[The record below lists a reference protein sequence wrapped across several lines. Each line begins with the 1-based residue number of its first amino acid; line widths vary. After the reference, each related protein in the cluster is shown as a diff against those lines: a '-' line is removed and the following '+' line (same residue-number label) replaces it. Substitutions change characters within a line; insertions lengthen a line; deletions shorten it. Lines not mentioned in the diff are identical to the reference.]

1 MRLVSWN
8 IQWGRGLD
16 GRVDLVRCASS
27 LRAYDPDVICLQEV
41 AVNHPGLPGGAAM
54 DQVAVLRGLFLGY
67 EHAYGPA
74 TDLPDGLGGRR
85 LFGNLILSRYP
96 LLQVFRHALPF
107 GEASPLAPKPAMARA
122 ALEAVVAAPW
132 GAVRVITTHLE
143 FYSSNAREKQLAAL
157 GEIYQSGWAR
167 SQASAAV
174 TDTDPPFAVLPAGEQ
189 AVICGDFNC
198 VPDAP
203 EMLGLLRTGASSA
216 VSPAPTLHDAWPAI
230 NGLLPHPPTAGKMAS
245 EFFPQPVCFDRAYL
259 SDNLLAQLRGVD
271 IDTYG
276 DASDHQALILDFHDT
291 CTA

>member
-16 GRVDLVRCASS
+16 GRVDLVRCVSS

-54 DQVAVLRGLFLGY
+54 DQVSVLSGLFLGY
-67 EHAYGPA
+67 EHAYGAA

-85 LFGNLILSRYP
+85 LFGNMILSRYP

-107 GEASPLAPKPAMARA
+107 GDATPFAPKPAMARA

-157 GEIYQSGWAR
+157 GEIYRSGWKR
-167 SQASAAV
+167 SQLANAV

-198 VPDAP
+198 APDAP
-203 EMLGLLRTGASSA
+203 EMAALLRADSPSA
-216 VSPAPTLHDAWPAI
+216 VSPAPTLLDAWPAM
-230 NGLLPHPPTAGKMAS
+230 NGLLPHLPTAGKVAS
-245 EFFPQPVCFDRAYL
+245 EYFPHPVCFDRAYL
-259 SDNLLAQLRGVD
+259 SENLLPQLRGVD
-271 IDTYG
+271 IDIYG